1 MLEKTAINV
10 RLSQRLWLT
19 NTTLENIYD
28 TQYSFPCK
36 EAHRKNRS

>member
-19 NTTLENIYD
+19 NTTLDN
-28 TQYSFPCK
+28 TQYSFPYK